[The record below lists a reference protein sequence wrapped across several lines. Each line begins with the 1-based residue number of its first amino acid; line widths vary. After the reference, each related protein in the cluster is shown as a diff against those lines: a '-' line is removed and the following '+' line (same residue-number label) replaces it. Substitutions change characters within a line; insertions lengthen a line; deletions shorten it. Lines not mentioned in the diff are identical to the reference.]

1 MAEVRIKDIDEHEI
15 DTILAED
22 IDFEGHLTFKK
33 PLMIKGKF
41 KGEIKSTSALY
52 IGEKAYVEA
61 TTEADVV
68 SAKGR
73 HKGDIRGHSR
83 VELFSTSQVDGDI
96 TTPDFVV
103 ESGCKFNG
111 NCNMSG
117 EPARKNGAAAPGTEA
132 PRANTEAPKGSAEPP
147 RGNAEP
153 PKGSAEPP
161 RGSAEP
167 PRGSAEPPR
176 AGNSAAPGAQP
187 RTGTDPS
194 RSAPEA
200 PRNPEAHRTPGGPQ
214 PQQQKPPF
222 PPGVSGGQGGAGG
235 GQK

>member
-61 TTEADVV
+61 STEADIV
-68 SAKGR
+68 SSKGR
-73 HKGDIRGHSR
+73 HKGDILGHSH
-83 VELFSTSQVDGDI
+83 VELFSTAQVDGDI

-111 NCNMSG
+111 NCSMGG
-117 EPARKNGAAAPGTEA
+117 EAGKVIVVKKEGEAAASPVAVST
-132 PRANTEAPKGSAEPP
+132 GSPEQPQRP
-147 RGNAEP
+147 Q
-153 PKGSAEPP
+153 
-161 RGSAEP
+161 
-167 PRGSAEPPR
+167 
-176 AGNSAAPGAQP
+176 AQA
-187 RTGTDPS
+187 S
-194 RSAPEA
+194 RVADASHVADTHRPSAP
-200 PRNPEAHRTPGGPQ
+200 PGP
-214 PQQQKPPF
+214 PQQQGQQPGPQGLPF
-222 PPGVSGGQGGAGG
+222 PPSGTQGGGG
-235 GQK
+235 GQR